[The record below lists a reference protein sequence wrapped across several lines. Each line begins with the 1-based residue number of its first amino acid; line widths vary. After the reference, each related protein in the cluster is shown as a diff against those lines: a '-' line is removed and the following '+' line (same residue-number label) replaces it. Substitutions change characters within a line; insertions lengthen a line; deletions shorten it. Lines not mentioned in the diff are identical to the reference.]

1 MSKGAVNFEPLNPL
15 VTLPLSGARV
25 IYEPSVYLGD
35 GTEVR
40 KNIVLEVPAE
50 ALEIIRGHETS
61 IDASRL
67 CSCIKDDSLKCK
79 ISMDKVRTFD
89 ERNAPVAPP
98 EIWRDLTVNAV
109 VLLKGRWSTKTM
121 TGLSL
126 EVVDVQLTPHAP
138 PKCPFPSLF
147 NTDAPPEVGRVH

>member
-1 MSKGAVNFEPLNPL
+1 MSKSAVIFEPLNPI

-50 ALEIIRGHETS
+50 ALDIIRGHETS

-67 CSCIKDDSLKCK
+67 CSCIKDDALKCK

-109 VLLKGRWSTKTM
+109 VLLKGHWSTKTM
-121 TGLSL
+121 SGLSL
-126 EVVDVQLTPHAP
+126 EVVDVQLTPPAP

-147 NTDAPPEVGRVH
+147 NTDASPEVVRAH

>member
-40 KNIVLEVPAE
+40 KNIVPEVPTE
-50 ALEIIRGHETS
+50 ALEIVRRHETS
-61 IDASRL
+61 IDASRV
-67 CSCIKDDSLKCK
+67 CSCIKDDALKCK

-138 PKCPFPSLF
+138 PKCP
-147 NTDAPPEVGRVH
+147 VHS

>member
-40 KNIVLEVPAE
+40 KNIVLEVSPE

-61 IDASRL
+61 IDASRV
-67 CSCIKDDSLKCK
+67 CSCIKDDALKAHGATFNMK
-79 ISMDKVRTFD
+79 PARSKLNGERKLSMRKADELIKRPRPCDK
-89 ERNAPVAPP
+89 
-98 EIWRDLTVNAV
+98 
-109 VLLKGRWSTKTM
+109 
-121 TGLSL
+121 
-126 EVVDVQLTPHAP
+126 
-138 PKCPFPSLF
+138 
-147 NTDAPPEVGRVH
+147 